1 MMSPFIEKT
10 LYYDSVHYID
20 PFIKRIIRLILIL
33 LKVLV
38 QVIFRE
44 NKVLPFFVTKA
55 GERRSRARAAS
66 HLMLRIISI

>member
-1 MMSPFIEKT
+1 MILSIAFKPQKPFLRK
-10 LYYDSVHYID
+10 
-20 PFIKRIIRLILIL
+20 FIKRIIRLILIFL
-33 LKVLV
+33 QVLV

-44 NKVLPFFVTKA
+44 NKVLPFFVTKS